1 MGYGSYSSIVFR
13 CCKLGHLF
21 FKSCKLLFI
30 CFFQLVPL
38 LFYPE
43 ETYSYKESNN
53 KTFNHYHISIA
64 IIQGA
69 KSLLKITI
77 KLIYLFRCILSIW
90 KEKVAF
96 LSSKSSLKYLNF
108 FLFTCTISRFIS

>member
-1 MGYGSYSSIVFR
+1 MGCASYSSIVFR

-43 ETYSYKESNN
+43 ETYSYKESKDNN
-53 KTFNHYHISIA
+53 KIDILVSLYFEYLE
-64 IIQGA
+64 GEGR
-69 KSLLKITI
+69 LLK
-77 KLIYLFRCILSIW
+77 F
-90 KEKVAF
+90 
-96 LSSKSSLKYLNF
+96 
-108 FLFTCTISRFIS
+108 